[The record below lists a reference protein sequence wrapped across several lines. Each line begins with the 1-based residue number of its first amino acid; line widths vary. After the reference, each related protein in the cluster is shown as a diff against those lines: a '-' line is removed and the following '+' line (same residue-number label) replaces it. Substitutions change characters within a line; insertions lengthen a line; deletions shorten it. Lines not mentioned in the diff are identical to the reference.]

1 MSLNKSLEN
10 KDVAAPPANIPQ
22 HKFEVPHDTSTSF
35 VFILAFV
42 VPLTRVL
49 RDVYYIYQ
57 NDYPEYSHRFLQQ
70 QNGCIINVTVN
81 ETNYVDETYEP
92 PSTMAAIATSLVIS
106 FSIGTFSFLLYE
118 AFRRDPIVGK
128 YVYDRKRLTQPT
140 RTPPPLMLSR
150 SLWHGN
156 ENQNGRKGWFK
167 WCSWFKVPPALFELY
182 FLTLDENYLRYSKA
196 ADDARKEREKRGYL
210 TSCDAGCYHNNCCN
224 TVRIGDQN
232 HGDDD
237 DEYFVDEDGYLF
249 YPGFNNELGF
259 QHEVRELS
267 QLPLI
272 LAGVNQSLIRYYI
285 GRQSSLRNTKI

>member
-1 MSLNKSLEN
+1 MSNSLEN
-10 KDVAAPPANIPQ
+10 EDITASAAN
-22 HKFEVPHDTSTSF
+22 VPHKKFQVPYDTSTSF
-35 VFILAFV
+35 VFILAFM
-42 VPLTRVL
+42 VPLTRIL
-49 RDVYYIYQ
+49 RDLYNIYQ
-57 NDYPEYSHRFLQQ
+57 TDQPEYVYDWHTPRFLQQ
-70 QNGCIINVTVN
+70 QSGCIINVTVN

-92 PSTMAAIATSLVIS
+92 PSTMEAIATSLVIS

-182 FLTLDENYLRYSKA
+182 FLTLDENYVRYSKA
-196 ADDARKEREKRGYL
+196 ADEARKEREKRGYL

-224 TVRIGDQN
+224 TVRIGDQYN
-232 HGDDD
+232 GDD

-249 YPGFNNELGF
+249 YPGYNHELGF
-259 QHEVRELS
+259 QHEVSELS
-267 QLPLI
+267 WNATYFSRGKP
-272 LAGVNQSLIRYYI
+272 VNQSDHHFL
-285 GRQSSLRNTKI
+285 G